1 MSGLAAHSPFVR
13 RFEYVGG
20 TSAKFWE
27 IERDGTEVTVRF
39 GRLGTDGQ
47 TRTKDLGT
55 EAAATAHVDGAVAE
69 KLDKGY
75 VEAGAPAQEP
85 APAAP
90 ETAAAEESGAPA
102 AAPAAA
108 AEETGASEAAPAP
121 AAAPDT
127 EPLSLP
133 DETTFSL
140 PAAWARQAEPFR
152 GRRPAQPVDPIPSP
166 PELAARLDKQVET
179 ALRHANSDPALVE
192 RAERHAGRPTG
203 LLRRARQEDDALGA
217 AALVAAAA
225 SALGWQERQQ
235 MARLADDV
243 VLRHGLPFAAEVG
256 ALLTTVNVTSEDRY
270 WTHHGAASIW
280 LVPAG
285 PTDLTVSE
293 LDGVLARLRAH
304 LAGTDDE
311 TYAAAVERLAAV
323 RTSAGVAAR
332 AVTSYLAPTEQDW
345 VDEGIATFGTHW
357 AGARWPFLLA
367 SATTPTQADAML
379 AASNPW
385 VTLSRTELV
394 YSLAANLGTEAV
406 DPLVR
411 LLDQSHEAASTK
423 RLLGMLAAM
432 PTDGAAE
439 ALLDRID
446 QKYVPAVLLDVM
458 KRFPARSVRLLAAR
472 ASGSSATARTCR
484 ELLRG
489 HLISNP
495 GLVDR
500 LGDEIDPDARRALD
514 ALTESAAAVPV
525 ADESQLPPVLVSPP
539 WLSRAK
545 RAKPIVVA
553 GLASPAALAIRW
565 LPGERERHAA
575 LEVQAWGVDQGNW
588 KQALAERV
596 GPGARNQ
603 WAAIQLLAIAPPHLV
618 RPYLAAASPDYLYHA
633 LEPLQRILARFDDH
647 DAAVFV
653 VRIASTK
660 PASLAPALLPLE
672 GPEVAERMAEWLVRA
687 KSVRQVARAWL
698 ARHPQAAARD
708 LVPAALDKPGK
719 TRTAAETALRAIDQ
733 TGHGEA
739 VRAAAAAYGEA
750 AAAGIDALL
759 AADPLD
765 QLPSRMP
772 AQPAWLDPAHL
783 PQVLLPGRGAAL
795 PVEAVGHICT
805 MLALSKPGE
814 TYAGVA
820 IVKEATDP
828 ASLAEMA
835 WGLFERWQGAGF
847 PPGQAWALEALGLL
861 GDDETVRRI
870 TPLIRAWPGDGAHAR
885 AVAALDVL
893 SAIGSEVALMNLHG
907 IAEKAKFKGLKTKA
921 KEKITD
927 VADGLGLTSEQLA
940 DRLVPDFGLDRDGA
954 MVLDYGPRRF
964 RVGFDERLR
973 PTIADEDGSR
983 RKTLPKPA
991 ARDDPAL
998 ATAAYATFSGLKKDV
1013 KTIAAD
1019 QIRRFESAM
1028 THNRRWTAD
1037 DHRTLFVEHPLLWHL
1052 ARRLVW
1058 ATFDSGGRPTGSFR
1072 VAEDR
1077 TLADVAD
1084 EELSL
1089 APEVAVGI
1097 AHPLHLGDDVGPW
1110 SDVFAD
1116 YEILQPFAQLG
1127 RDTWKL
1133 TDEERRGKLLER
1145 LAGVTVDT
1153 GRVLGLSHRGWE
1165 RGPVIDGGVA
1175 GVVQKPLPDGNV
1187 IVIELDPGLIAGA
1200 AMEFKEQKIPRVWI
1214 SRSEVG
1220 WGNATGG
1227 EPFSVLDEIVASEL
1241 LRDLEHLRG

>member
-1 MSGLAAHSPFVR
+1 MR

-27 IERDGTEVTVRF
+27 IKRDGTEVTVRF

-55 EAAATAHVDGAVAE
+55 RAAATAHVDSAVAE
-69 KLDKGY
+69 KLEKGY
-75 VEAGAPAQEP
+75 VEVGASAQEP
-85 APAAP
+85 MPVAP
-90 ETAAAEESGAPA
+90 ETAAAEEARGPEA
-102 AAPAAA
+102 A
-108 AEETGASEAAPAP
+108 SAPAP
-121 AAAPDT
+121 TPDA
-127 EPLSLP
+127 EPRQLS

-140 PAAWARQAEPFR
+140 PPAWARQAEPFR
-152 GRRPAQPVDPIPSP
+152 GLRPAKPIDPVPSP
-166 PELAARLDKQVET
+166 PELAARFDKQVNA
-179 ALRHANSDPALVE
+179 ALRHANSDPKLVE
-192 RAERHAGRPTG
+192 RAERHAGRPSG

-217 AALVAAAA
+217 AALVAAAG
-225 SALGWQERQQ
+225 SALGWQERPQLP
-235 MARLADDV
+235 RLADDL

-256 ALLTTVNVTSEDRY
+256 ALLTTVTVTSDDRY
-270 WTHHGAASIW
+270 WSYHGAGPVW

-285 PTDLTVSE
+285 PTDLTVWE

-311 TYAAAVERLAAV
+311 TYAAALERLAAV
-323 RTSAGVAAR
+323 RTNAGVAAR
-332 AVTSYLAPTEQDW
+332 VVTSYLAPTEQRW
-345 VDEGIATFGTHW
+345 VDEDTATFGTHW

-367 SATTPTQADAML
+367 SATTLTQADVML
-379 AASNPW
+379 AASNAW
-385 VTLSRTELV
+385 GALNRTELV

-406 DPLVR
+406 DPLDR

-432 PTDGAAE
+432 PTDRALD

-446 QKYVPAVLLDVM
+446 QKYVPAVVLDAM
-458 KRFPARSVRLLAAR
+458 HRFPARSLRLLAAR

-495 GLVDR
+495 GLADR
-500 LGDEIDPDARRALD
+500 LGDDIDPGARSALD
-514 ALTESAAAVPV
+514 AIKESAAAVPV
-525 ADESQLPPVLVSPP
+525 ADDSLLPPVLVSPP

-545 RAKPIVVA
+545 RAKAIVVP
-553 GLASPAALAIRW
+553 GLESCAALAIRW
-565 LPGERERHAA
+565 LPGEQERHAA
-575 LEVQAWGVDQGNW
+575 LNVHTWGVDHRNW
-588 KQALAERV
+588 KQVLADRV
-596 GPGARNQ
+596 GPGSRNQ
-603 WAAIQLLAIAPPHLV
+603 WAALQLLAVAPPDLV
-618 RPYLAAASPDYLYHA
+618 RPYLAAFSPDYVYDA
-633 LEPLQRILARFDDH
+633 LEPLQRLLARFNDH
-647 DAAVFV
+647 DAAAFV

-672 GPEVAERMAEWLVRA
+672 GPEVAERMAEWLMRA

-698 ARHPQAAARD
+698 ERHPQAAARD
-708 LVPAALDKPGK
+708 LVPRALEKPGK
-719 TRTAAETALRAIDQ
+719 TRTAAETALRVIDQ
-733 TGHGEA
+733 AGHGDA
-739 VRAAAAAYGEA
+739 VRAAAAEYGEEA
-750 AAAGIDALL
+750 TAGVNALL

-772 AQPAWLDPAHL
+772 TQPAWLDPANL
-783 PQVLLPGRGAAL
+783 PQVLLSGREAAL

-814 TYAGVA
+814 TYAGLA

-847 PPGQAWALEALGLL
+847 PTGQAWALEALGLL
-861 GDDETVRRI
+861 GDEETVRRV

-921 KEKITD
+921 KEKMAE

-964 RVGFDERLR
+964 RVGFDEQLR
-973 PTIADEDGSR
+973 PTVADEDGSR

-991 ARDDPAL
+991 AKDDQAL
-998 ATAAYATFSGLKKDV
+998 ATAAYAAFSGLKKDV

-1019 QIRRFESAM
+1019 QIRRFERAM
-1028 THNRRWTAD
+1028 THNRRWTAED
-1037 DHRTLFVEHPLLWHL
+1037 QQTLFVEHPLLWHI

-1058 ATFDSGGRPTGSFR
+1058 ATFDADGRPTGSFR

-1077 TLADVAD
+1077 TLADAAD
-1084 EELSL
+1084 EELTLVSD
-1089 APEVAVGI
+1089 VSVGI
-1097 AHPLHLGDDVGPW
+1097 AHPLHLGDDVGTW
-1110 SDVFAD
+1110 SDLFAD
-1116 YEILQPFAQLG
+1116 YEILQPFPQLG
-1127 RDTWKL
+1127 RDTWRL
-1133 TDEERRGKLLER
+1133 TDEERHGRVLKR

-1153 GRVLGLSHRGWE
+1153 GRVLGLFHRGWE
-1165 RGPVIDGGVA
+1165 RGPVMDGGVA
-1175 GVVQKPLPDGNV
+1175 GVVQKSLPDGNV
-1187 IVIELDPGLIAGA
+1187 IVIDLDPGLIAGA
-1200 AMEFKEQKIPRVWI
+1200 AMEWKEQKIPGVWI
-1214 SRSEVG
+1214 TRTEVE
-1220 WGNATGG
+1220 WGNDKGDQ
-1227 EPFSVLDEIVASEL
+1227 PFSVLDDIDASEL